1 MFEFRVTAVCRQTG
15 ARAGE
20 LATPHGIIETPVF
33 MPVGTQATVKAMTPR
48 ELKEIGARILLG
60 NTYHLYLRPGAEL
73 VAEAGGLHRF
83 MGWDRPIL
91 TDSGGFQV
99 FSLASLGKISDEGV
113 KCRSHIDGSLHMM
126 SPEWAMEVQ
135 RLLGGDIA
143 MCFDQCV
150 PYPCA
155 REDAERALE
164 RTTVWARRSKDAHCG
179 GGQALFG
186 IVQGSAFD
194 DLRLRS
200 ARELIGLDF
209 AGYGIGGLSVGEP
222 HEDMYRVLDLL
233 NSVMP
238 KEKPRYLMGV
248 GYPPNIVEGIARGVD
263 MFDCVLPTRNGRNG
277 TLFTSFGRVNI
288 KAKRY
293 ERDFS
298 PVDPEC
304 DCYLCRNFTRAYL
317 RHLYR
322 AGEIL
327 AARLCTWHNL
337 RFCLS
342 LAARAREAILAGEFP
357 EFRARFDETFQ
368 DTGSGGNRPSDLNS
382 TVTA

>member
-1 MFEFRVTAVCRQTG
+1 MFEFKITAVCRETG

-20 LATPHGIIETPVF
+20 FLTPHGVVKTPVF

-48 ELKEIGARILLG
+48 ELNEIGTQILLG

-113 KCRSHIDGSLHMM
+113 KCRSHIDGSLHKM

-135 RLLGGDIA
+135 QLLGGDIA

-150 PYPCA
+150 PYPCT
-155 REDAERALE
+155 REDALRALE
-164 RTTVWARRSKDAHCG
+164 RTTLWARRSKDAHRRG
-179 GGQALFG
+179 DQALFG

-200 ARELIGLDF
+200 ARELTELDF

-222 HEDMYRVLDLL
+222 HSDMYRILDLL
-233 NSVMP
+233 NPVMP
-238 KEKPRYLMGV
+238 AEKPRYLMGV

-288 KAKRY
+288 KAKKY
-293 ERDFS
+293 ERNFS

-317 RHLYR
+317 RHLYH

-337 RFCLS
+337 RFTLS
-342 LAARAREAILAGEFP
+342 LAARARE
-357 EFRARFDETFQ
+357 
-368 DTGSGGNRPSDLNS
+368 
-382 TVTA
+382 